1 MKPGVVVPEDVIIYG
16 LVKLI
21 NTDVGERPGGQPE
34 SGSELVR
41 AEVRGLV
48 NERNADFIAKLVPG
62 RGMQV
67 KAPSHASGR
76 ELKVAS

>member
-1 MKPGVVVPEDVIIYG
+1 MRVSEHENRGTSRAHNTG
-16 LVKLI
+16 

-67 KAPSHASGR
+67 KAPSRASGR
-76 ELKVAS
+76 ELKAAS